1 MVFFLI
7 PMFTSYP
14 KQSSTIPMSM
24 KYFLYSYIWLLLL
37 TDMKIL
43 FHKCLCSKRKKTN
56 CTFDK
61 HIEILRLDCS
71 KTINYFLSY
80 NCSPQIFGKGA
91 NTVYP
96 QLKYSSV
103 LLTLMHKHVERHLI
117 TCIELPFFYH
127 R

>member
-1 MVFFLI
+1 MHIYAFMQSIWHKILKNENCEMGFFFFFEMVFFLI

-71 KTINYFLSY
+71 KTTKLFPVI
-80 NCSPQIFGKGA
+80 
-91 NTVYP
+91 
-96 QLKYSSV
+96 QLFPSD
-103 LLTLMHKHVERHLI
+103 
-117 TCIELPFFYH
+117 FW
-127 R
+127 